1 VSAGRTAAVSSPGAR
16 PARPAASG
24 AAPRWQV
31 FAALGIVYVVWG
43 STYLAIRVMVRDVP
57 PLLGA
62 GTRFLLAGALLL
74 GLLAAR
80 RGGLHAVR
88 VPRGA
93 LASAALVGA
102 LLPAGGNGLV
112 TVAEKHV
119 PSGLAALLVASVPLW
134 VVVYR
139 TLWRDRVA
147 GTTLVGVGLGFA
159 GVALLLAPG
168 GGTGGTVGGSLLIVL
183 AAASWAAGSFASP
196 RLPLPS
202 DPLVSTGWQMVF
214 GGLVLGVAGLAAGE
228 TSDVSSSVGSTDALL
243 SLGYLIVFGSLLAY
257 SAYVW
262 LLQRAPISQVATYA
276 YVNPVIA
283 VALGWAILGESFGVQ
298 TLIGAAIIVGSVAI
312 IVRKESAPRPAR
324 AERAAV
330 DAGAPPAAVPERAAA

>member
-1 VSAGRTAAVSSPGAR
+1 V
-16 PARPAASG
+16 
-24 AAPRWQV
+24 PRWQIL
-31 FAALGIVYVVWG
+31 AGLGIVYVVWG

-62 GTRFLLAGALLL
+62 GTRFLLAGGLLL
-74 GLLAAR
+74 AFIAVR
-80 RGGLHAVR
+80 RGGFSAVR
-88 VPRGA
+88 VSRGA
-93 LASAALVGA
+93 LASAALIGA

-119 PSGLAALLVASVPLW
+119 PSGLAALLVAAVPLW

-139 TLWRDRVA
+139 TVFRDRVA
-147 GTTLVGVGLGFA
+147 ATTLLGVGLGFA

-168 GGTGGTVGGSLLIVL
+168 SGSGGTIGGSLLIVL
-183 AAASWAAGSFASP
+183 ASASWAAGSFASP
-196 RLPLPS
+196 RLPLPV
-202 DPLVSTGWQMVF
+202 DPLVSTGWQMLF
-214 GGLVLGVAGLAAGE
+214 GGGVLAVAGLAAGE
-228 TSDVSSSVGSTDALL
+228 TSDVTTSVFSTDALL
-243 SLGYLIVFGSLLAY
+243 SLGFLIVFGSLLAY

-262 LLQRAPISQVATYA
+262 LLQHAPISEVATYA

-283 VALGWAILGESFGVQ
+283 VALGWAILGESFGTQ

-312 IVRKESAPRPAR
+312 IVRKESAPRPTP
-324 AERAAV
+324 AERAPL

>member
-1 VSAGRTAAVSSPGAR
+1 VSAGRTAALSSPAAR
-16 PARPAASG
+16 PARDSASG
-24 AAPRWQV
+24 AVARWQIL
-31 FAALGIVYVVWG
+31 AALGIVYVVWG

-74 GLLAAR
+74 GFLAAR
-80 RGGLHAVR
+80 RGGLRSIR
-88 VPRGA
+88 VSRGA
-93 LASAALVGA
+93 LASAALIGA

-139 TLWRDRVA
+139 SAFRDRVA
-147 GTTLVGVGLGFA
+147 GTTMLGVGLGFA

-168 GGTGGTVGGSLLIVL
+168 SGNGGTVGGSLLIVL

-196 RLPLPS
+196 RLPLPA

-214 GGLVLGVAGLAAGE
+214 GGLVLAVAGFGAGE
-228 TSDVSSSVGSTDALL
+228 ASEVSSSVGSTDALL

-262 LLQRAPISQVATYA
+262 LLQHAPISQVATYA

-283 VALGWAILGESFGVQ
+283 VGLGWAILGESFGAQ
-298 TLIGAAIIVGSVAI
+298 TLIGAAIIVASVAI
-312 IVRKESAPRPAR
+312 IVRKESAQRPAP
-324 AERAAV
+324 ATVAP
-330 DAGAPPAAVPERAAA
+330 APPAAMPERAAA